1 MSERGDSW
9 GHADGLQD
17 QAIRSAAFAFLI
29 EQTRLHGDV
38 LPRGLLASGFRYGD
52 DRVPLLG
59 PQGIFKP
66 RLLEVPLSI
75 TTVPVVEGRDRP
87 YDDELSPDNLLTY
100 RYRGTDPSHRDNVGL
115 RLAMQR
121 QAPLIYFYGLVPGQ
135 YLAVWPVYVVRDD
148 QRALAFTVAVDSH
161 EALASRIADGASL
174 AAEGR
179 RQYVT
184 QVTQRRLHQE
194 SFRWRVLR
202 AYREC
207 CAVCRL
213 RHSELL
219 DAAHI
224 LPDGHPKG
232 EPIVPNGLALCK
244 LHHAAFDNHML
255 GVRPDLV
262 IQLRRDI
269 LEEADGPMLQFGLQG
284 FHGKT
289 IHAPR
294 LAELR
299 PSEDFLAERF
309 DLFHKAS

>member
-1 MSERGDSW
+1 MSERAPSW
-9 GHADGLQD
+9 GGGGSSLD
-17 QAIRSAAFAFLI
+17 QAVRNAAFGFLT

-38 LPRGLLASGFRYGD
+38 LPRDLLAAGFLYGD
-52 DRVPLLG
+52 ERVPLLG

-87 YDDELSPDNLLTY
+87 YADELGTDLLIY
-100 RYRGTDPSHRDNVGL
+100 RYRGTDPGHRDNVGL
-115 RLAMQR
+115 RMAMQR
-121 QAPLIYFYGLVPGQ
+121 EAPLVYFYGVVPGQ

-148 QRALAFTVAVDSH
+148 PGALAFTVAVDSH
-161 EALASRIADGASL
+161 EALASGIADGASL

-194 SFRWRVLR
+194 AFRWRVLR

-213 RHSELL
+213 RHTELL

-244 LHHAAFDNHML
+244 LHHAAFDSHMM
-255 GVRPDLV
+255 GVRPDL
-262 IQLRRDI
+262 IIELRRDI
-269 LEEADGPMLQFGLQG
+269 LDEGDGPMLRFGLQG
-284 FHGKT
+284 FHGRS

-294 LAELR
+294 LPGLR
-299 PSEDFLAERF
+299 PSRDFLAERF
-309 DLFHKAS
+309 ELSRRAG